1 MRGCVGNIQESHIEI
16 YLEATV
22 ENSAVTLCFSTS
34 AIFTMRL
41 CPAGFSVLLLCDGG
55 ADSDIVAPAYFKWN

>member
-1 MRGCVGNIQESHIEI
+1 MRGCVGNIQETHIEI

-22 ENSAVTLCFSTS
+22 ENPAVTSTS

-41 CPAGFSVLLLCDGG
+41 CPAGFSVLLLCDDG
-55 ADSDIVAPAYFKWN
+55 ADSDIVAPAYFTWN

>member
-1 MRGCVGNIQESHIEI
+1 MRGCVGNIQETHIEI

-41 CPAGFSVLLLCDGG
+41 CPGFSVLPLCDDG
-55 ADSDIVAPAYFKWN
+55 ADSDIVALAHFKWK